1 MSGTTKIEWSE
12 KVWNP
17 VTGCDR
23 VSPGCDHCYALGMA
37 KRLKAMGRPEYQTDG
52 DPRTS
57 GPGFGV
63 TCHEDRLT
71 VPLHWRKP
79 QKIFV
84 NSMSD
89 LFHEDVP
96 DEFIARV
103 FAAMAATPRHTYQC
117 LTKRHGRMRS
127 LLSSDRF
134 QDQVQLA
141 AHRDKWGWPPRVEA
155 PSIRDMWPLRNV
167 WLGVTVESQ
176 QWADIRVPALLAT
189 PAAVR
194 WVSAEPLLGPLDLTR
209 LPFPRWSMDQKRCEG
224 MVIDAL
230 GGRYGVPGQWQ
241 APASSL
247 LSWVVVGGESGPKA
261 RPMHPKWAR
270 GLRDQCVAAGVPYH
284 FKQWGEWAPAPWKL
298 SREPGETDDQY
309 KARSDADGATHA
321 FTGGFYRVDGRD
333 VEGFQALDH
342 KPWSCERGPSA
353 PGGAVGMRRVGRKR
367 AGRLLD
373 GRTWDEYPE
382 VAR

>member
-1 MSGTTKIEWSE
+1 VHRLVLTAFVRKPRAGEQACHRNGDPADNRLSNLYWGTQQANWDDRLRHGNGRSYQKLTEDDVSCIRVRHADGESAYAIAKDYPVSDTQI
-12 KVWNP
+12 KNI
-17 VTGCDR
+17 VTG
-23 VSPGCDHCYALGMA
+23 
-37 KRLKAMGRPEYQTDG
+37 KQ
-52 DPRTS
+52 
-57 GPGFGV
+57 
-63 TCHEDRLT
+63 
-71 VPLHWRKP
+71 W
-79 QKIFV
+79 V
-84 NSMSD
+84 N
-89 LFHEDVP
+89 P
-96 DEFIARV
+96 
-103 FAAMAATPRHTYQC
+103 TPYPVVR
-117 LTKRHGRMRS
+117 
-127 LLSSDRF
+127 
-134 QDQVQLA
+134 
-141 AHRDKWGWPPRVEA
+141 A
-155 PSIRDMWPLRNV
+155 PSRALLPGV
-167 WLGVTVESQ
+167 WIGVTVESQ

-189 PAAVR
+189 PAVVR

-241 APASSL
+241 APASSS

-270 GLRDQCVAAGVPYH
+270 GIRDQCVAAGVPYH

-309 KARSDADGATHA
+309 KARSDAVGATHA
-321 FTGGFYRVDGRD
+321 FTGGYYRVDGRD

-353 PGGAVGMRRVGRKR
+353 PGGAVGMRRVGKKP
-367 AGRLLD
+367 AGRELD
-373 GRTWDEYPE
+373 GRTWDESPE

>member
-52 DPRTS
+52 DSRTS

-103 FAAMAATPRHTYQC
+103 WQVMGVTPEHTYQI
-117 LTKRHGRMRS
+117 LTKRHGRMKSWATRWYAGEIEEPYAVAPVPGYPGYFITTHGEVLGKRRDTRDGLQQDAGERGHRRVTLYREGSPRS
-127 LLSSDRF
+127 GEHELVHRLVLTAFVRKPRAGEQACHRNGDPADNRLSNLYWGTQQANWDDRLRHGNGRSYQKLTEDDVSCIRVRHADGESAYAIAKDYPVSDTQIKNIVTGKQWVNPTPYPVVR
-134 QDQVQLA
+134 
-141 AHRDKWGWPPRVEA
+141 A
-155 PSIRDMWPLRNV
+155 PSRALLPGV
-167 WLGVTVESQ
+167 WIGVTVESQ
-176 QWADIRVPALLAT
+176 
-189 PAAVR
+189 
-194 WVSAEPLLGPLDLTR
+194 
-209 LPFPRWSMDQKRCEG
+209 
-224 MVIDAL
+224 
-230 GGRYGVPGQWQ
+230 
-241 APASSL
+241 
-247 LSWVVVGGESGPKA
+247 
-261 RPMHPKWAR
+261 
-270 GLRDQCVAAGVPYH
+270 
-284 FKQWGEWAPAPWKL
+284 
-298 SREPGETDDQY
+298 
-309 KARSDADGATHA
+309 
-321 FTGGFYRVDGRD
+321 
-333 VEGFQALDH
+333 
-342 KPWSCERGPSA
+342 
-353 PGGAVGMRRVGRKR
+353 
-367 AGRLLD
+367 
-373 GRTWDEYPE
+373 
-382 VAR
+382 